1 MRSVEPA
8 LLGVPRRPRFAV
20 PDATLLPGTREV
32 LKRDLE
38 AVETS
43 LAAVC
48 AERDLRTGKA
58 ARHVLFSGGKRAR
71 PLLTCSILRALGRDP
86 SPHIDVIAAV
96 ELAHT
101 GSLLHDD
108 VIDGAR
114 TRRGRLS
121 AHLVYDIPTA
131 ILAGDLLLTAAID
144 RTARACS
151 RALRVSFS
159 TALKDVCT
167 GEALERERLFDPT
180 VDVAHARRVNRLKTA
195 SLFAYSAEAG
205 AILGEGE
212 LDVRSGSRAYGMALG
227 QAFQLADDL
236 LDLRGDA
243 DMLGKPIGM
252 DLAAGCVTV
261 PVAIALERDP
271 TLRDVVLEVWCATRD
286 RTRAVAQLCSGMKRV
301 EALAA
306 THELAIAC
314 ANRATTAVE
323 CLPSQL
329 WRDQLEAIA
338 RAVVLRER

>member
-1 MRSVEPA
+1 
-8 LLGVPRRPRFAV
+8 LGTPRFAV

-38 AVETS
+38 AVEMS

-48 AERDLRTGKA
+48 AEPGLRTGKA

-71 PLLTCSILRALGRDP
+71 PLLTCSIVRALGRDP
-86 SPHIDVIAAV
+86 SPHVEVIAAV
-96 ELAHT
+96 ELAHS

-108 VIDGAR
+108 IIDEAR

-144 RTARACS
+144 RTARARS

-167 GEALERERLFDPT
+167 GEALERERRFDPT
-180 VDVAHARRVNRLKTA
+180 VGVAHARRVNRLKTA
-195 SLFAYSAEAG
+195 SLFAYAAEAG
-205 AILGEGE
+205 AILGGAEC
-212 LDVRSGSRAYGMALG
+212 DVRSGLRAYGMALG
-227 QAFQLADDL
+227 EAFQLTDDL

-243 DMLGKPIGM
+243 DVLGKPNGM

-271 TLRDVVLEVWCATRD
+271 KLRDVVLEFWRSRRN
-286 RTRAVAQLCSGMKRV
+286 RTRAVADLCSGMRRV
-301 EALAA
+301 EAFEA
-306 THELAIAC
+306 TRELAIEC
-314 ANRATTAVE
+314 ANRATTGVE
-323 CLPSQL
+323 RLPTQL
-329 WRDQLEAIA
+329 WRDQLEALA
-338 RAVVLRER
+338 RAVVRREH